1 MQRCRTP
8 NSTVDDDRDANRRD
22 ANRDDS
28 RVLIVE
34 DERVSRRALALLLN
48 ASGYHTVAAGSA
60 EEALNLLASENAP
73 AFALLDV
80 DLPGMSGLELA
91 EQLESS
97 NPGVFTVLI
106 TAAEGERIENFM
118 RDHHVAYLRKPL
130 DFDNLLG
137 LLHNVH
143 LH

>member
-1 MQRCRTP
+1 M
-8 NSTVDDDRDANRRD
+8 
-22 ANRDDS
+22 DDS

-34 DERVSRRALALLLN
+34 DECVSRRALALLLN
-48 ASGYHTVAAGSA
+48 ACGYHTVATGSA
-60 EEALNLLASENAP
+60 EEALALLASENAP

-91 EQLESS
+91 EQLEAS

-106 TAAEGERIENFM
+106 TAAEGERIENFI
-118 RDHHVAYLRKPL
+118 RDHPVAYLRKPL

-137 LLHNVH
+137 LLHNVQ